1 MDNELGEFVGKGF
14 KILRDRLKAVEAR
27 KIIDPIIDYEKIRSM
42 IPAPIKGDDG
52 VVDYKKIK
60 AMIPAPVKGDDGVV
74 DYGKIKAMIPA
85 PIAGKNAVVDYE
97 KIRLMIPDPVKG
109 DDGVVDYAKIE
120 AMIPPAIP
128 GKNAVV
134 DYEKIKDMI
143 PPAIIPK
150 DGEDGN
156 GIQDVEINKRGHLI
170 ITLDDGRKIDA
181 GRVKGK
187 DAVQFQGMI
196 ASGPSSGGGG
206 GTSVS
211 GIATLDF
218 GASNKTASFVV
229 TGISSI
235 TATSVVLV
243 KMRIEDTADHIAED
257 LLIDPIRVEAFAIV
271 AGTGFTI
278 YGTMGNAPANGKYNV
293 QWALV

>member
-14 KILRDRLKAVEAR
+14 KILRDRLKVVEAR
-27 KIIDPIIDYEKIRSM
+27 EALNGIDGQDGKDGAAGAAGGIG
-42 IPAPIKGDDG
+42 PAGSVGPAGNTGPAGERGPAGKDG
-52 VVDYKKIK
+52 KN
-60 AMIPAPVKGDDGVV
+60 VKGDQGNDG
-74 DYGKIKAMIPA
+74 
-85 PIAGKNAVVDYE
+85 E
-97 KIRLMIPDPVKG
+97 SIRGEKG
-109 DDGVVDYAKIE
+109 DQGDQGETGKAGQVGPKGKDGTNGTDGRDAT
-120 AMIPPAIP
+120 A
-128 GKNAVV
+128 
-134 DYEKIKDMI
+134 
-143 PPAIIPK
+143 K

-156 GIQDVEINKRGHLI
+156 GIQDVEINKRGHLV

-196 ASGPSSGGGG
+196 ASGPSSGGGGGG

>member
-1 MDNELGEFVGKGF
+1 MDNDLGEFVGKGF
-14 KILRDRLKAVEAR
+14 AMLRDRLKVQEAR
-27 KIIDPIIDYEKIRSM
+27 EALNGIDGQDGKDGIDGRDGKDGKDGIDGSRGNNGDIGRNGLDGNNGTDGRDGNDGESIRGE
-42 IPAPIKGDDG
+42 KGDQGDQG
-52 VVDYKKIK
+52 ETGK
-60 AMIPAPVKGDDGVV
+60 AGQVGPKG
-74 DYGKIKAMIPA
+74 
-85 PIAGKNAVVDYE
+85 
-97 KIRLMIPDPVKG
+97 
-109 DDGVVDYAKIE
+109 
-120 AMIPPAIP
+120 
-128 GKNAVV
+128 
-134 DYEKIKDMI
+134 
-143 PPAIIPK
+143 K
-150 DGEDGN
+150 DGTNGADGKDATATDGDDGN

-229 TGISSI
+229 TGIGSI

-243 KMRIEDTADHIAED
+243 KMRVEDTADHIAED

>member
-14 KILRDRLKAVEAR
+14 AMLRDRLKLVEAR
-27 KIIDPIIDYEKIRSM
+27 EALNGIDGQDGRDGANGTDGKNGSDGADGSDGLAGVKGNDGKNGTNGLQGAAGNDGESIRGE
-42 IPAPIKGDDG
+42 KGDQGDQG
-52 VVDYKKIK
+52 ETGK
-60 AMIPAPVKGDDGVV
+60 AGQVGPKG
-74 DYGKIKAMIPA
+74 
-85 PIAGKNAVVDYE
+85 
-97 KIRLMIPDPVKG
+97 
-109 DDGVVDYAKIE
+109 
-120 AMIPPAIP
+120 
-128 GKNAVV
+128 
-134 DYEKIKDMI
+134 
-143 PPAIIPK
+143 K
-150 DGEDGN
+150 DGTDGTDGKDATATDGDPGN

-196 ASGPSSGGGG
+196 AGGPSSGGGSG
-206 GTSVS
+206 GSSES
-211 GIATLDF
+211 GIATIDF

-229 TGISSI
+229 TGIGSI

-243 KMRIEDTADHIAED
+243 KMRIEDTDDHIAED

-271 AGTGFTI
+271 PGVGFTI

>member
-1 MDNELGEFVGKGF
+1 MDNDLGEFVGKGF
-14 KILRDRLKAVEAR
+14 AMLRDRLKLVEAR
-27 KIIDPIIDYEKIRSM
+27 EALNGIDGQDGKDGANGKDGKDGIDGTRGGPGNNGSDGRNGLDGNNGKDGRDGNDGESIRGE
-42 IPAPIKGDDG
+42 KGDQGDQG
-52 VVDYKKIK
+52 ETGK
-60 AMIPAPVKGDDGVV
+60 AGQVGPKG
-74 DYGKIKAMIPA
+74 
-85 PIAGKNAVVDYE
+85 
-97 KIRLMIPDPVKG
+97 
-109 DDGVVDYAKIE
+109 
-120 AMIPPAIP
+120 
-128 GKNAVV
+128 
-134 DYEKIKDMI
+134 
-143 PPAIIPK
+143 K
-150 DGEDGN
+150 DGTDGADGRDATATDGDPGN

-196 ASGPSSGGGG
+196 AGGPSSGGGG
-206 GTSVS
+206 SSES
-211 GIATLDF
+211 GIATIDF

-243 KMRIEDTADHIAED
+243 GMRIEDTDDHIAED

-271 AGTGFTI
+271 PGVGFTI
-278 YGTMGNAPANGKYNV
+278 YGTMENAPANGKYNV